1 MSFADKPYTA
11 PDGTHRKRLVYR
23 DPSVRE
29 EPPAYWGVNRWG
41 QPALRRSL
49 QYANTSGK
57 SRAGPSNQPFA
68 SAKQASAA
76 VNALERKM
84 TITLAA
90 LARFDDDERR
100 IVTRALQRHMG
111 RGPLNGLITLPH
123 FVDAWSELGVEVP
136 MDVGEAMFLKYG
148 TDEHGYMPLDVFVQS
163 LLAGAN
169 RRLSMS
175 GTQRRPY
182 QLGGP
187 YEFDGRIVYRPC
199 RKGVYPPSSWTD
211 TGGTYGAGGFD
222 QSSAVLGPR
231 SDSLPRAG
239 LSLHFIYGYAGKT
252 NTAPNLYFTCEAHK
266 VVYYTA
272 AVGIVYDTRE
282 HTQTFYQEHND
293 DIKCLALESSKRR
306 LVATGQVASK
316 TEKGHRL
323 PPYVNVWDVLT
334 RKTLLKLPVAS
345 PDRATPYV
353 MVCAVAFSVGG
364 KLLAVCMKSGTGHT
378 IMVFKLRA
386 VDAPQHLGPQSAAR
400 DAARQAEERQ
410 LAGQRPLH
418 DNWLDD
424 AHNTLSVTLFPRGS
438 APARNDLVY
447 KLVLSTAKAKGSG
460 TDARVFVNFSMADGT
475 NTGEMELSQ
484 TKDDFERGK
493 KDVFQVRLPPKFKPT
508 SELKAI
514 TIGHDNTGDSPG
526 WLLDDVILSQ
536 VGTAAT
542 GPLKAGTLTWDVN
555 KWLEHPQ
562 ISITLMA
569 SDGVPSKRRRRK
581 TKYSIEVVTSDI
593 RGAGTDAEVYVTL
606 HGVFDGNQVSGT
618 KHFLSNA
625 KENFDRD
632 RRDEFYI
639 TELDCG
645 QLSRLTV
652 GHNSKG
658 SSPGWHLK
666 YVVVTN
672 IRTNGDEAEGRGVG
686 SNGVPPTDRFVFLC
700 DKWLDST
707 EGDRKTERVLD
718 VVSAEDMA
726 TMAVLYRITI
736 QTSDKR
742 GAGTDANVYCKLIGE
757 KRSTDIIK
765 LDNGGKNN
773 FERGMTDCF
782 NHECASVGKLKA
794 LVIGHDNHG
803 LMAGWHCSYAEV
815 TDEFSGDNYF
825 FNCNKWLE
833 KSSEAGVG
841 TEYTLPVTDRNADAE
856 QDTYVIRIK
865 TGDRKGAGT
874 DANVFIVLNGPKGST
889 KKTLLDSSANDFQ
902 RNELNTFELR
912 DVTNVGNPVQSIRL
926 GHDGFGFGSSW
937 FCESVKI
944 YSVNY
949 GGTLVPFWKAARWKG
964 ALSPCDVLFFV
975 KKTPRPPE
983 VLMTGG
989 IGDTRWTPAESFGFG
1004 LEWKS
1009 RDYSRV
1015 RRGHV
1020 AWRQEGPEDPTCGFL
1035 AISRPAA
1042 RPTFYCIPKRAP
1054 GSRRTANPPRKS
1066 DFSTLSFSLAAA
1078 QRATPCNNLTAHA
1091 LLRDAMANRRD
1102 NRSSQLIDQ
1111 LRNQD
1116 SSISAHQA
1124 RGLLSSLSTSRHSK
1138 DGGRRRSS
1146 LSGAEKAA
1154 GTVLDLTDP
1163 KVAVNDMT
1171 SEERA
1176 VILYFRTQSHGLVS
1190 CKEIRA
1196 RYELFIDCDVDLS
1209 GGLDSDEVV
1218 AQMERL
1224 LFKSERLGGSGGGDS
1239 SDDDDDDLEEA
1250 DFRSQAIEEAGARR
1264 HSFSGG
1270 RGKFIHGMQGLT
1282 TGQRRSVVESAI
1294 RRLGVKTLS
1303 FGHVLQLAYPKLNP
1317 TEAEGIQ
1324 AFYVSSAQADEKRK
1338 KEEEEN
1344 ARRIESMNFAKE
1356 LFIHVDGDGSGEI
1369 DINEFRELIMNLK
1382 NLDADEEQATQMFHE
1397 IDADGGG
1404 SIDLEE
1410 FQDWWV
1416 NNNMG

>member
-1 MSFADKPYTA
+1 MADAQQKGGAHRPGCHHQTHAHKHKHKHKHAVANVGLARETMSFADKPYTA

-49 QYANTSGK
+49 QDANTSGK

-926 GHDGFGFGSSW
+926 GHDGFGFGSS
-937 FCESVKI
+937 C
-944 YSVNY
+944 
-949 GGTLVPFWKAARWKG
+949 
-964 ALSPCDVLFFV
+964 
-975 KKTPRPPE
+975 
-983 VLMTGG
+983 
-989 IGDTRWTPAESFGFG
+989 
-1004 LEWKS
+1004 
-1009 RDYSRV
+1009 
-1015 RRGHV
+1015 
-1020 AWRQEGPEDPTCGFL
+1020 
-1035 AISRPAA
+1035 
-1042 RPTFYCIPKRAP
+1042 
-1054 GSRRTANPPRKS
+1054 
-1066 DFSTLSFSLAAA
+1066 LAAA